1 MRRVVAAAVGAVLA
15 VGALSA
21 CGSATDRA
29 EDAMNDALGGSASVD
44 LDADGGIKVEASDGT
59 IEFGTGDLPPTW
71 PSEVPPPPGFK
82 VIVAGEVDGEWRGG
96 FQAPGDQMAAVD
108 AYVRDLMNRGFAVD
122 GDIPLGANGMY
133 GLVGNGYQVDMLA
146 VFLREMGEMGD
157 TTNLTM
163 RITPLS

>member
-1 MRRVVAAAVGAVLA
+1 MAGPRIHLDLPLRGGL
-15 VGALSA
+15 G
-21 CGSATDRA
+21 RQA
-29 EDAMNDALGGSASVD
+29 EDDRSVGIGVTQFD
-44 LDADGGIKVEASDGT
+44 RRAPVRGDDADGGIKVEASDGT

-71 PSEVPPPPGFK
+71 PSEVPPPPGFE
-82 VIVAGEVDGEWRGG
+82 VIMAGSTGG
-96 FQAPGDQMAAVD
+96 DTNWTGSFQAPGDQMAAVD

-146 VFLREMGEMGD
+146 VNMGE
-157 TTNLTM
+157 TTQVTM

>member
-29 EDAMNDALGGSASVD
+29 EDAMNDALSGSASVD

-59 IEFGTGDLPPTW
+59 IEFGTGELPPTW
-71 PSEVPPPPGFK
+71 PSEVPPPPGFE
-82 VIVAGEVDGEWRGG
+82 VIMAGSTAGDTNWTGS
-96 FQAPGDQMAAVD
+96 FQAPGDQMATVD
-108 AYVRDLMNRGFAVD
+108 AYVKDLMTKGFAVD

-146 VFLREMGEMGD
+146 VFMGEN
-157 TTNLTM
+157 TQITM
-163 RITPLS
+163 RIEPLQ

>member
-1 MRRVVAAAVGAVLA
+1 MRRAVAAAVGAVLA

-29 EDAMNDALGGSASVD
+29 EDAMNDALSGSASVD

-59 IEFGTGDLPPTW
+59 IEFGTGELPPTW
-71 PSEVPPPPGFK
+71 PSEVPPPPGFE
-82 VIVAGEVDGEWRGG
+82 VIMAGSTGG
-96 FQAPGDQMAAVD
+96 DTNWTGSFQAPGDQMAAVD

-146 VFLREMGEMGD
+146 VKGIMGE
-157 TTNLTM
+157 TTQVTM